1 MGEGISSRKA
11 LTVAEAVTLLIALF
25 TFSLNIAIESTLTPY
40 EVPGVLERYE
50 TDYYWILNVQ
60 VNETVLINI
69 IPDASGYYTSEVCY
83 PNLTRIQPP
92 HSSSGGH
99 VYNFIAK
106 ESGNYIL
113 EIWGAKFSYIIKS
126 SHQIPNGE
134 IPQTTPYDAIGE
146 IQVHETAWH
155 TIYSITKNETIFINI
170 SPNISGFY
178 NSAVCYS
185 NLTQIYYN
193 YEWGGHSYKFI
204 AVEDGDY
211 LLKVWS
217 NQYAINYTIK
227 CSNYVTSEPAIPDF
241 RLALT
246 PETLTVEIGSS
257 NNTAIS
263 IQSQM
268 GYTSEVTLNTT
279 SLPSGISA
287 MFNPVQVI
295 LPPDELVNS
304 TLIINADLTAQQGTT
319 TIFIIGKSGNL
330 TRYCRMH
337 LTIREIQN
345 RLPSSISCYLNATQ
359 MTYMQNVFISAT
371 VEPQL
376 STGITTIQAT
386 RDNIT
391 WNDLVLKVPS
401 EGQCDFIWTPDAG
414 THFVRAKWSGDYRHL
429 PCISTSRKLIVDKK
443 ATSVIVALST
453 NIADSGQYVTAN
465 ATIHPTLSTQNIA
478 IQYSIENESWQSL
491 ASGLTNQSGSF
502 AHTWLPGGN
511 RIFWIRS
518 TWNGTDNYT
527 GNSSVPVI
535 LIIETG
541 IPTIATYIEN
551 KNTTLMTEY
560 GEEAI
565 VAYNVVDKS
574 SHLIQTDTK
583 TLNTLSL
590 GTFDLWMVFLGNET
604 YKSCFYN
611 TNYTVTSIATKIE
624 YINIVSEYSPN
635 LVELLLEYISGVSGE
650 NKTYSECSAYVTFD
664 VQKAKSGDL
673 VNKYSLKLDTSTLGY
688 NLIDLIFEGN
698 ETHSPA
704 FSKVFR
710 YKVLE
715 RIPLGTAIQ
724 MIIGVTI
731 PVVTLLVGW
740 RTGLWRNWWGKIK
753 KRQKK
758 VSKEEKK
765 SLKDR
770 KEKAENEKPDK

>member
-1 MGEGISSRKA
+1 MGEGTFSRKA
-11 LTVAEAVTLLIALF
+11 LTVAETVTLLIALF
-25 TFSLNIAIESTLTPY
+25 AFSLNVAIESTSTPY
-40 EVPGVLERYE
+40 EIPGTLARYE
-50 TDYYWILNVQ
+50 TDYYWILNIQ

-69 IPDASGYYTSEVCY
+69 IPDAYGSYTSEVCY

-92 HSSSGGH
+92 YTNSGGH
-99 VYNFIAK
+99 AYNFIAK

-113 EIWGAKFSYIIKS
+113 EIWGNEFSYTIKS
-126 SHQIPNGE
+126 SHEIPNGE
-134 IPQTTPYDAIGE
+134 ISQTTPYNALGE

-170 SPNISGFY
+170 SPNMSGSY
-178 NSAVCYS
+178 ESAVCYS
-185 NLTQIYYN
+185 NLTQIYYK
-193 YEWGGHSYKFI
+193 YTSEGHSYKFI
-204 AVEDGDY
+204 AKEDGDY

-217 NQYAINYTIK
+217 DQYAINYAIK

-241 RLALT
+241 RLT
-246 PETLTVEIGSS
+246 PTAETLTVEIGSS
-257 NNTAIS
+257 NNTAIT
-263 IQSQM
+263 IHSQM
-268 GYTSEVTLNTT
+268 GYTSDITLNTT
-279 SLPSGISA
+279 SLPAGISA
-287 MFNPVQVI
+287 IFNPVQII

-304 TLIINADLTAQQGTT
+304 TLTINADLTAQQGTT
-319 TIFIIGKSGNL
+319 NLFIIGKSGNL

-337 LTIREIQN
+337 LAIQEIQN
-345 RLPSSISCYLNATQ
+345 RLPSSSSCYLNATQ

-376 STGITTIQAT
+376 STGIMTIQAT

-391 WNDLVLKVPS
+391 WNDLILKVPS
-401 EGQCDFIWTPDAG
+401 EGQCNFIWTPDAG
-414 THFVRAKWSGDYRHL
+414 THFVRAKWSGDYMHL
-429 PCISTSRKLIVDKK
+429 PCISTSRKLIVEKK
-443 ATSVIVALST
+443 ATTVVVTLST

-465 ATIHPTLSTQNIA
+465 ATIHPTLSTQKIA
-478 IQYSIENESWQSL
+478 IQYSIEDESWQSL
-491 ASGLTNQSGSF
+491 ASGFTDQSGSF

-527 GNSSVPVI
+527 GNLSVPVI

-551 KNTTLMTEY
+551 KNTTLMAEY

-565 VAYNVVDKS
+565 VAYNVLDKS
-574 SHLIQTDTK
+574 SNLIQTDTK
-583 TLNTLSL
+583 ELNTLSL
-590 GTFDLWMVFLGNET
+590 GKFDLWMIFLGNET
-604 YKSCFYN
+604 YKSCFYK
-611 TNYTVTSIATKIE
+611 TNYTVTSIDTKIE
-624 YINIVSEYSPN
+624 NIKIISEYSPN
-635 LVELLLEYISGVSGE
+635 LAELLLEYISGTSSE

-673 VNKYSLKLDTSTLGY
+673 VDKYSLKLDTSTLGY
-688 NLIDLIFEGN
+688 NLIDLMFEGN

-704 FSKVFR
+704 SSKAFR

-715 RIPLGTAIQ
+715 RIPIGTAIQ

-740 RTGLWRNWWGKIK
+740 RTGLWRNWWAKIK
-753 KRQKK
+753 ERQKK
-758 VSKEEKK
+758 GKEKKKK
-765 SLKDR
+765 SLKES
-770 KEKAENEKPDK
+770 KEKAETEKPDK